1 MTIVC
6 NNKKELREA
15 LKRKPESIIA
25 KGELADSIRKT
36 NSYIDYKSKKLPPT
50 VACCLPPVMVGGICV
65 WAFILVMGILLA
77 IALFKEYEIEAEGP
91 GGIKF
96 KAKRKL

>member
-36 NSYIDYKSKKLPPT
+36 NSYIDKSKKLPPT
-50 VACCLPPVMVGGICV
+50 VACLTPVMVGGICV
-65 WAFILVMGILLA
+65 WAFILVMGILLT